1 MCMCA
6 ALCRARLRGITV
18 EAAAVARL
26 RASHSLVAPRAAE
39 LIDTFYDVLFTAAP
53 AVRPL
58 FPADMSKQKG
68 HLLAAVGL
76 VVKHADNLASLAEP
90 LAQMGERHRA
100 YGARP
105 EHYPVVRDCM
115 LIALAR
121 TAGPAWNGQLAADWY
136 AALNAVAGAM
146 IKGAQRAEHRAA

>member
-1 MCMCA
+1 VDA
-6 ALCRARLRGITV
+6 AAIARLR
-18 EAAAVARL
+18 
-26 RASHSLVAPRAAE
+26 SSYSLVAPRAAE
-39 LIDTFYDVLFTAAP
+39 LIDTFYEGLFAAAP

-68 HLLAAVGL
+68 HLFAAVGL
-76 VVKHADNLASLAEP
+76 VVKHADNLGALTEP
-90 LAQMGERHRA
+90 LAQMGERHRT

-121 TAGPAWNGQLAADWY
+121 TAGPAWTDQLAADWG

-146 IKGAQRAEHRAA
+146 IHGAQRAEHRAA

>member
-1 MCMCA
+1 M
-6 ALCRARLRGITV
+6 RGFTV
-18 EAAAVARL
+18 DAAAIARIRL
-26 RASHSLVAPRAAE
+26 SYSLVAPRGAE
-39 LIDTFYDVLFTAAP
+39 LIDTFYEVLFAAAP

-76 VVKHADNLASLAEP
+76 VVKHADNLGALAEP
-90 LAQMGERHRA
+90 LAQMGERHRG

-121 TAGPAWNGQLAADWY
+121 TAGPAWNEQLGADW
-136 AALNAVAGAM
+136 AGALNAVAGAM
-146 IKGAQRAEHRAA
+146 IKGAQRGEQRAA